1 MTPTLKAV
9 ALMAIITWLAILL
22 ASLICAKAWTP
33 SGLMVAFGNREGLA
47 EATGFAG
54 RAKRAA
60 NNTLENF
67 VLFAA
72 IALVAHASG
81 NTSPKIAAGAELFVW
96 ARLAYIPIY
105 WLGIPFLRTAS
116 WAVGIVGM
124 AMMLLPLF

>member
-9 ALMAIITWLAILL
+9 ALMAVITWLAILL
-22 ASLICAKAWTP
+22 ASLIRAKAWTP

-47 EATGFAG
+47 EASGFAG
-54 RAKRAA
+54 RAQRAA

-81 NTSPKIAAGAELFVW
+81 NTSPKIAAGAELFLW

-105 WLGIPFLRTAS
+105 WIGIPFLRTAS

>member
-1 MTPTLKAV
+1 MNPTLKAV
-9 ALMAIITWLAILL
+9 AIMAVVTWLAILL
-22 ASLICAKAWTP
+22 ASLIRAKAWTP
-33 SGLMVAFGNREGLA
+33 SGMMVAFGNREGLT

-54 RAKRAA
+54 RAQRAA

-72 IALVAHASG
+72 IALVAQASG
-81 NTSPKIAAGAELFVW
+81 NTSPQIAAGAQLFLW

-105 WLGIPFLRTAS
+105 WIGIPFLRTAS

>member
-9 ALMAIITWLAILL
+9 ALMAIVTWLAILL
-22 ASLICAKAWTP
+22 ASLIRAKAWTP
-33 SGLMVAFGNREGLA
+33 SGLMVAFGNREGLP

-54 RAKRAA
+54 RAQRAA
-60 NNTLENF
+60 HNTLENF
-67 VLFAA
+67 VLFTAV
-72 IALVAHASG
+72 ALVAQASG
-81 NTSPKIAAGAELFVW
+81 NTSPKIAAGAELFLW

-105 WLGIPFLRTAS
+105 WIGIPFLRTAS